1 MGFIQ
6 GIFGFFVGLLFGGV
20 ALMAAIVFLPQIQVS
35 DAPKQ
40 EPAVQETTN
49 PEDVEPVTEESA
61 TVKTPEPAAEP
72 DVASTEEVTVAQTV
86 EESTEAPVA
95 QAVDEEAVTEPD
107 TAEQPAKEVL
117 TVEEPVVDTPMLV
130 LQSEEP
136 EAEAPPKKFNLPT
149 IKVEKEPVNV
159 EEEPAVV
166 EEEPA
171 STPETGITIGKKP
184 SSSLPS
190 ITQETAET
198 DVVPAAEAVVVS
210 NALEFYATTFEP
222 VDRPLL
228 GVVLL
233 DVGDKG
239 LAVDKLKK
247 LNAPFTIAILASDPD
262 ASARALEYSAAG
274 FEVIAMAPENN
285 NAALNV
291 ASSASQVQDALDVM
305 FNTVPNAIGL
315 MDNADATLQKNN
327 RAGKEIVNSFVD
339 SGHGLITNTKGIN
352 SLDREA
358 RAVAVRTAK
367 VTRTLD
373 GNHESKPVIMRYLD
387 RVSLDAG
394 RDGAVIILGTTAKE
408 TVATI
413 AVWLL
418 SSKGQSVTLA
428 PASAVLLGG

>member
-1 MGFIQ
+1 
-6 GIFGFFVGLLFGGV
+6 
-20 ALMAAIVFLPQIQVS
+20 
-35 DAPKQ
+35 
-40 EPAVQETTN
+40 
-49 PEDVEPVTEESA
+49 
-61 TVKTPEPAAEP
+61 
-72 DVASTEEVTVAQTV
+72 
-86 EESTEAPVA
+86 
-95 QAVDEEAVTEPD
+95 
-107 TAEQPAKEVL
+107 
-117 TVEEPVVDTPMLV
+117 
-130 LQSEEP
+130 
-136 EAEAPPKKFNLPT
+136 
-149 IKVEKEPVNV
+149 
-159 EEEPAVV
+159 
-166 EEEPA
+166 
-171 STPETGITIGKKP
+171 
-184 SSSLPS
+184 
-190 ITQETAET
+190 
-198 DVVPAAEAVVVS
+198 
-210 NALEFYATTFEP
+210 
-222 VDRPLL
+222 
-228 GVVLL
+228 
-233 DVGDKG
+233 
-239 LAVDKLKK
+239 
-247 LNAPFTIAILASDPD
+247 
-262 ASARALEYSAAG
+262 
-274 FEVIAMAPENN
+274 VIAMAPENN

-327 RAGKEIVNSFVD
+327 RAGKEIVNFFVD

>member
-6 GIFGFFVGLLFGGV
+6 GIFGFFIGLVFGGV
-20 ALMAAIVFLPQIQVS
+20 ALMAAIVFLPQIQVP

-40 EPAVQETTN
+40 DAAVQETTN
-49 PEDVEPVTEESA
+49 RESVTPVAEESA
-61 TVKTPEPAAEP
+61 MVKTPEP
-72 DVASTEEVTVAQTV
+72 VAQPEVVVTEEVIVTEPV
-86 EESTEAPVA
+86 EESTEAPVV
-95 QAVDEEAVTEPD
+95 QAVEEAAEPD
-107 TAEQPAKEVL
+107 TAEQPAEEVQI
-117 TVEEPVVDTPMLV
+117 VEEPVADTPKLA

-149 IKVEKEPVNV
+149 IEVEEEPVNV

-171 STPETGITIGKKP
+171 PAPETGITIGKKP

-190 ITQETAET
+190 ITQEAPET
-198 DVVPAAEAVVVS
+198 DVVPTAEAAVVT
-210 NALEFYATTFEP
+210 NALELYATTFDP

-233 DVGDKG
+233 DVGDQG
-239 LAVDKLKK
+239 LSVDKLKK
-247 LNAPFTIAILASDPD
+247 LNAPFTIAIRASDPD

-285 NAALNV
+285 TAALNV

-305 FNTVPNAIGL
+305 FTTVPNAIGL

-327 RAGKEIVNSFVD
+327 RAGKEIVNSFVET
-339 SGHGLITNTKGIN
+339 GHGLISNTKGIN
-352 SLDREA
+352 TLDREA

-367 VTRTLD
+367 VARTLD
-373 GNHESKPVIMRYLD
+373 GNHESKPVITRYLD

-394 RDGAVIILGTTAKE
+394 RDGAVIILGTTAKD

-428 PASAVLLGG
+428 PASAVLLGK